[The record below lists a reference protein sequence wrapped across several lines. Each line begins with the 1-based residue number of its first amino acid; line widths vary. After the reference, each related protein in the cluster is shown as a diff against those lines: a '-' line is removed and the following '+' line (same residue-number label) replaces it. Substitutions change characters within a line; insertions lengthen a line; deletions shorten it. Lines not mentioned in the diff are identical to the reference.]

1 MRCIRRIVAAESKL
15 AVTSNKRLDVVLHLS
30 RNRGL
35 LRNHLL
41 MLVLRLTN
49 YILLWKYQR
58 ILTLKV
64 VVPITR
70 VVMLLLLI
78 HVVHELLI
86 ILKRWI
92 EVGP

>member
-1 MRCIRRIVAAESKL
+1 
-15 AVTSNKRLDVVLHLS
+15 
-30 RNRGL
+30 
-35 LRNHLL
+35 